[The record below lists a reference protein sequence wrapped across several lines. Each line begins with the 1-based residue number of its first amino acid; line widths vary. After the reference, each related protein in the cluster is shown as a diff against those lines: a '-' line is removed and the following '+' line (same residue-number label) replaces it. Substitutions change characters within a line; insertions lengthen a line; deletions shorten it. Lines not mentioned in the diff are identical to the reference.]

1 MSCRDRFYNLLKKE
15 NLLIEDIDSIRN
27 NSDKLLSEINASFS
41 ADGEKHGLLFG
52 QVQSGKTNN
61 IIMSIANAIDNG
73 FKLFIVLTSDN
84 TWLYGQTLSRIQSG
98 LRSIAVFGKDD
109 WRNTDISERIKASY
123 ESKAVVFVSTK
134 NRAILE
140 SLTSFVCGAI
150 SHNDI
155 AIIFDDEADQASL
168 DTNQN
173 KDDLTSSAIN
183 KSMQQ
188 LRSFFEKHVFI
199 QVTATPQA
207 LFLQSASTGFRPDF
221 VLPFHPGKDYIGGEF
236 FFGDLTPKSPMRL
249 IPAMEPEAII
259 NSDSSPEGIAIPTGL
274 RQAICFFFISA
285 SVKCINGDDSP
296 FSCLLHISH
305 RQGIHQVLQRIVN
318 SFIVQMISGLT
329 TKSEI
334 SNIVIQFL
342 REAYNDL
349 GASIDDIPNFEE
361 IVSFIKNDINSTNV
375 QILNSENTDLPSV
388 SSTFNI
394 LIGGNRLGRGVTIGR
409 LLVTYY
415 GRSSKSPQIDTVL
428 QHARMYGY
436 RRKDAPHIRFYT
448 TQNLFETF
456 SNIYESDTQL
466 RNMVF
471 ENDAAKLHAI
481 LLNRSQNTNLKPTR
495 NNVLPLD
502 QISLYLPGKRYFP
515 YSPISS
521 NVEILNAL
529 LMQYANNKKLNP
541 VTIDSLIEIITLI
554 KSEKLSGESWD
565 DEAIKVC
572 LKNLKTTHNNT
583 GSLYVRLDRDIKQG
597 ARAMLSEDDS
607 KIFNSKYPSLTM
619 YRYIGSKDK
628 GWDGTPIWVP
638 NLRFPDGDQFYMYTP
653 T

>member
-1 MSCRDRFYNLLKKE
+1 
-15 NLLIEDIDSIRN
+15 
-27 NSDKLLSEINASFS
+27 
-41 ADGEKHGLLFG
+41 
-52 QVQSGKTNN
+52 
-61 IIMSIANAIDNG
+61 
-73 FKLFIVLTSDN
+73 
-84 TWLYGQTLSRIQSG
+84 
-98 LRSIAVFGKDD
+98 
-109 WRNTDISERIKASY
+109 
-123 ESKAVVFVSTK
+123 
-134 NRAILE
+134 
-140 SLTSFVCGAI
+140 
-150 SHNDI
+150 
-155 AIIFDDEADQASL
+155 
-168 DTNQN
+168 
-173 KDDLTSSAIN
+173 
-183 KSMQQ
+183 
-188 LRSFFEKHVFI
+188 
-199 QVTATPQA
+199 
-207 LFLQSASTGFRPDF
+207 
-221 VLPFHPGKDYIGGEF
+221 
-236 FFGDLTPKSPMRL
+236 
-249 IPAMEPEAII
+249 
-259 NSDSSPEGIAIPTGL
+259 
-274 RQAICFFFISA
+274 
-285 SVKCINGDDSP
+285 
-296 FSCLLHISH
+296 
-305 RQGIHQVLQRIVN
+305 
-318 SFIVQMISGLT
+318 MISGLT

-471 ENDAAKLHAI
+471 ENYAAKLHAI